1 MNDDYLRFNEQGL
14 AEINPMA
21 GYNAQQEFI
30 DNYRNAQAE
39 KTAQI
44 GEQAHAL
51 GSDLTAQYGGL
62 HGPSEYWLSRYQ
74 TPQTESR
81 LAGLRAA
88 NQAQALNQ
96 LMKNDLEREA
106 EKYNQAYRN
115 YQKRAR
121 SYSTG
126 GNPVTTTGNGDS
138 KQGNVNFISLESLG
152 RAGTV
157 EPGLS
162 SVYDTGTGNP
172 TNTTVIAPEG
182 VDENGNARAIILDN
196 GTNKVVGNS
205 EQDAG
210 SDVGYLNAANAWA
223 VKNGYSSWSDYIAR
237 HTDAN
242 GNVNIPSGRPS
253 DIHQFDIQRYSMGY

>member
-1 MNDDYLRFNEQGL
+1 
-14 AEINPMA
+14 MA

-39 KTAQI
+39 NTAQI

-121 SYSTG
+121 NYSTGGNGGSTTG
-126 GNPVTTTGNGDS
+126 GNPVTTTGDGDTLS
-138 KQGNVNFISLESLG
+138 ISTFSGEDGVQVNDTLNTKAGDLVLSGTTPSGAPAYRWTDPVSGTPYILSTPSYDESNIMDMTSFSGFWPSGDKKTLG
-152 RAGTV
+152 ST
-157 EPGLS
+157 
-162 SVYDTGTGNP
+162 YTDK
-172 TNTTVIAPEG
+172 
-182 VDENGNARAIILDN
+182 NGNKFIYTQA
-196 GTNKVVGNS
+196 GN
-205 EQDAG
+205 AP
-210 SDVGYLNAANAWA
+210 A
-223 VKNGYSSWSDYIAR
+223 
-237 HTDAN
+237 
-242 GNVNIPSGRPS
+242 PSTFKMVYNFG
-253 DIHQFDIQRYSMGY
+253 G

>member
-1 MNDDYLRFNEQGL
+1 
-14 AEINPMA
+14 MA

-121 SYSTG
+121 NYAAG

-138 KQGNVNFISLESLG
+138 KQGKVNFISLESLR
-152 RAGTV
+152 RAGTT
-157 EPGLS
+157 EPGIS
-162 SVYDTGTGNP
+162 TVYDTETKQP
-172 TNTTVIAPEG
+172 TATTVIPSG
-182 VDENGNARAIILDN
+182 FGNAAID
-196 GTNKVVGNS
+196 
-205 EQDAG
+205 Q
-210 SDVGYLNAANAWA
+210 
-223 VKNGYSSWSDYIAR
+223 
-237 HTDAN
+237 N
-242 GNVNIPSGRPS
+242 GNVIYDVYTYPS
-253 DIHQFDIQRYSMGY
+253 DGSRGERIFQGSAPALTNVTGAEAIEKTIPTLTMLTGAGLGGF

>member
-14 AEINPMA
+14 AEVNPMA

-106 EKYNQAYRN
+106 DKYNQAYRN
-115 YQKRAR
+115 YRRTANGGT
-121 SYSTG
+121 SSTK
-126 GNPVTTTGNGDS
+126 NSDYDS
-138 KQGNVNFISLESLG
+138 TQGKVNFTSLESLN
-152 RAGTV
+152 RAGRV
-157 EPGLS
+157 DPALS
-162 SVYDTGTGNP
+162 MVYDTTTSQLLPGQ
-172 TNTTVIAPEG
+172 TVIAPEG
-182 VDENGNARAIILDN
+182 VDENGNARAIVL
-196 GTNKVVGNS
+196 
-205 EQDAG
+205 
-210 SDVGYLNAANAWA
+210 
-223 VKNGYSSWSDYIAR
+223 
-237 HTDAN
+237 DAN
-242 GNVNIPSGRPS
+242 GNIVINKDQEAAAAEAKAQTAQHQQDFLNSWRDRVYRYYDVSS
-253 DIHQFDIQRYSMGY
+253 DEELQNKLFSRLGG